1 MEEMHEIVI
10 LLYGL
15 EVDYFSSFKFLL
27 GSFLRFWQIQPY
39 MYFITGNHNF
49 HCDLKK

>member
-1 MEEMHEIVI
+1 MKEMREIVI

-27 GSFLRFWQIQPY
+27 GSFLRFWYIDICISSLEI
-39 MYFITGNHNF
+39 ITF
-49 HCDLKK
+49 TVT